1 MMARKKKGG
10 CYLKGG
16 GIGFEEEKKKSGGQR
31 VMAIPRSS
39 KRCRYFF
46 FSFRFLDMLLLFS
59 CCFLKK
65 KNTQIGCGVGH
76 CSMVWMG
83 SVFQR
88 CTSQDMSSILILV
101 LGFLAF
107 RKAGRRNISD
117 GNSASI
123 PDVFFVLKAK
133 FHYLR

>member
-31 VMAIPRSS
+31 GMAISRSS
-39 KRCRYFF
+39 KRCRSFF
-46 FSFRFLDMLLLFS
+46 FPFDFWICYCFSPVVFL
-59 CCFLKK
+59 K